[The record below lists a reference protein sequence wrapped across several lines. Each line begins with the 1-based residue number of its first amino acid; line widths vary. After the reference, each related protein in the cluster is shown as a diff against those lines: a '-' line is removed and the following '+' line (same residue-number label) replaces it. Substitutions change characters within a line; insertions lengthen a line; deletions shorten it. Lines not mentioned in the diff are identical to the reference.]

1 MKKKLLFLVNEDNY
15 FVSHRIKLAVKALE
29 QNYEVAVATKITY
42 KKKIIEDYGIKVFPL
57 KYMNRSSVSLVSN
70 VKSIYEIGKVYKFW
84 KPDIVHHISL
94 KAIFLGTIASFFKFS
109 LLKINTVTGLG
120 HIFSSDLLKYKI
132 LRIFLYLFFLIA
144 LNLKNTKVIVQNN
157 DDYNFLKIFLG
168 NKKNLYLI
176 KGSGVDVNL
185 FKKFKVYF
193 GFPKVVYIGRMIF
206 SKGIEDFV
214 KIAKIVK
221 RKLPNFVE
229 FILVGDVD
237 LQNPLSIS
245 KKQLLK
251 WQSEGSVKWL
261 GKTNDVVNVLKN
273 STLVCFPST
282 YREGVPKALIEA
294 ASCGRPIVTY
304 NVPGCNEIVVNNV
317 NGYLVKKG
325 NIENMCNAIIK
336 IISDKKI
343 QNKMSIHGRKLVLNE
358 FSENI
363 ILDKTLKVYNEY

>member
-1 MKKKLLFLVNEDNY
+1 M
-15 FVSHRIKLAVKALE
+15 
-29 QNYEVAVATKITY
+29 
-42 KKKIIEDYGIKVFPL
+42 
-57 KYMNRSSVSLVSN
+57 SLVSN

-273 STLVCFPST
+273 STSLFPST

-304 NVPGCNEIVVNNV
+304 NVPAVLVVVNNV
-317 NGYLVKKG
+317 NGYLVKYKY
-325 NIENMCNAIIK
+325 INAIIK
-336 IISDKKI
+336 LSLIRI
-343 QNKMSIHGRKLVLNE
+343 QNKMIFMEES
-358 FSENI
+358 
-363 ILDKTLKVYNEY
+363 